1 MHLTDLVS
9 GIRKGD
15 PRSLSRAITLV
26 ESTLPEHR
34 EQASALIEQCIPHS
48 GNSIRVGITGVPGVG
63 KSTFINELGKSLIVE
78 QKRKVAVLAID
89 PSSGRSGGSI
99 LGDKTRMG
107 DITALDNCFIRPSPA
122 SDTLGGVAAKTRES
136 IILCEAAGYDTI
148 LIETVGVGQ
157 SETKVHGMVD
167 VFLLLLLPGGGDELQ
182 GIKRGIVEMSDIL
195 VVNKADQYIDK
206 ARETAKQYDMALGL
220 IPGSKDGWKTRVL
233 MCSALTGEKVDLV
246 WQTILEME
254 KLLQENGELQRIR
267 EKQELSW
274 FDEFSTQ
281 LILEKFHER
290 PDIITRQKELTHLIR
305 QRHISPTSAARELVK
320 LIN

>member
-1 MHLTDLVS
+1 MHLPDLVS
-9 GIRKGD
+9 GVLSGD
-15 PRSLSRAITLV
+15 TRSLSRAITLV

-34 EQASALIEQCIPHS
+34 EQASSLIEQCIPHS
-48 GNSIRVGITGVPGVG
+48 GKSIRVGITGVPGVG
-63 KSTFINELGKSLIVE
+63 KSTFINELGKSLITE
-78 QKRKVAVLAID
+78 QGRKMAVLAID

-107 DITALDNCFIRPSPA
+107 DITALDGCFIRPSPA
-122 SDTLGGVAAKTRES
+122 SNSLGGVAAKTRES

-195 VVNKADQYIDK
+195 VVNKADQYLER

-220 IPGSKDGWKTRVL
+220 MPESKAGWKTKVL
-233 MCSALTGEKVDLV
+233 MCSALSGEKVNIV
-246 WQTILEME
+246 WQTILDME
-254 KLLQENGELQRIR
+254 KVLRENGVFDQNRSD
-267 EKQELSW
+267 QDLSW
-274 FDEFSTQ
+274 FREFSTQ
-281 LILEKFHER
+281 LFLEKIHQR
-290 PDIITRQKELTHLIR
+290 ADIEQRKVELIEA
-305 QRHISPTSAARELVK
+305 IKNKKMSPTMAARALAALLE
-320 LIN
+320 